1 MLFSASSHP
10 FCFVFVVPT
19 RLFTS
24 EPQPARA
31 DTKEAL
37 TGYYVTIH
45 HFFCRGNLGT
55 RFEFHDLREMATP
68 ASFES
73 WSSSWWIRVTFFC
86 SLTLSL
92 IFSLLFVSKREKWKK
107 RKTHIC
113 KKKHARGSHGNKNYL
128 LQSVSWTI
136 KVPTRIL
143 YRSCASRRWTTRLL
157 AKSPP
162 SPRT

>member
-1 MLFSASSHP
+1 MLFNASSHP
-10 FCFVFVVPT
+10 FSFVCVAPT

-24 EPQPARA
+24 EPQPARV

-45 HFFCRGNLGT
+45 HFFVGAIL
-55 RFEFHDLREMATP
+55 EQDLNFMTFVKWRRQPVSKVEAHHGGY
-68 ASFES
+68 ALHFSVLS
-73 WSSSWWIRVTFFC
+73 LSLWSSLCCSFPNEKNERRERLTFA
-86 SLTLSL
+86 
-92 IFSLLFVSKREKWKK
+92 
-107 RKTHIC
+107 